1 MAKLFFSV
9 DSAVLTELGER
20 LVESVHVA
28 LLELV
33 KNSYDAD
40 ASTVKVSVIPIDG
53 DQEYEICVSDNGV
66 GMTLEQVKNFW
77 MRIATTNK
85 AFDSVSAIY
94 GRTKS
99 GSKGI
104 GRFSCR
110 RLGSQLEMTTTAKL
124 PDGRF
129 ETTEISVNWD
139 DYIAGK
145 DVTEISCQGET
156 IYGKANCSGTKLIIR
171 GGASDEWSKRGWG
184 VLKRRLMLLVS
195 NRGCQVAGKE
205 EDPGFDISLTAPDFE
220 ESSVVNPR
228 EQLMDAGWGRCQLV
242 VDEDGKAKWSLVAK
256 RIGNKQITM
265 PDRYLELAGT
275 TADFA
280 ILPDDKKYFRNP
292 SVISLERLRLV
303 LDDWGGI
310 YVRMDGIRVPPY
322 GEGKNDWLEI
332 DRDRGRRLGLTIF
345 SPVKQ
350 LADKLQGVDPSRA
363 LLTLLSAK
371 SFVGEINAASPT
383 GLLEMKASREGF
395 VGERS
400 VAILREVVRF
410 GVDWSTI
417 YRDYFIRLEQ
427 QEITEKSREEF
438 AKTTGLKPSS
448 NTETIKSAVS
458 YVRQEVEQIAST
470 LPAPQRKEVIANIA
484 KATDVLVES
493 GNLQQTEL
501 HHLRLI
507 ASTSSLLL
515 IFQHEVRFLLSNL
528 GRFELRLNNLH
539 PYLNAEGK
547 KEAREIAGEI
557 KDSKEGFDDLLKM
570 TSLLSIDQKDAPK
583 TRLALASKVA
593 KTKKCFRLIRDNYGI
608 RIDLSGIP
616 RSLKVGPIM
625 EAELFSVFL
634 NVLSNSIKSVIASG
648 GDKKIA
654 VQASVKGKKAVINI
668 LDTGLGI
675 SADSNDVFTAFIAD
689 PEGELYHN
697 LKKRLNHEDK
707 YIIGTGTGLGLSIV
721 KEIVTAH
728 GGTVGFVK
736 PEAPW
741 TANLEIVIP

>member
-1 MAKLFFSV
+1 MAKLYFSV

-40 ASTVKVSVIPIDG
+40 ASKVTVSVVPVNG
-53 DQEYEICVSDNGV
+53 EREYEICVFDNGV
-66 GMTLEQVKNFW
+66 GMTFEQVKKFW

-85 AFDSVSAIY
+85 VSDSVSDIY
-94 GRTKS
+94 GRRKS

-110 RLGSQLEMTTTAKL
+110 RLGNHLELTTTAKL
-124 PDGRF
+124 SDGRF
-129 ETTEISVNWD
+129 ETTEMLVNWD
-139 DYIAGK
+139 DYVAGE
-145 DVTEISCQGET
+145 DVTKISCEGT
-156 IYGKANCSGTKLIIR
+156 TTYGKANCSGTSLVIR
-171 GGASDEWSKRGWG
+171 GGSSDEWSKRGWG

-195 NRGCQVAGKE
+195 NRGGQVAGKE
-205 EDPGFDISLTAPDFE
+205 EDPGFDVSLTAPDFE

-228 EQLMDAGWGRCQLV
+228 EQLMDAGWARCQLIID
-242 VDEDGKAKWSLVAK
+242 DEGKAKWNMAAK

-265 PDRYLELAGT
+265 PERYPELAGT
-275 TADFA
+275 SADFA
-280 ILPDDKKYFRNP
+280 VLPDEKIYFRTPTAIVLKGLQN
-292 SVISLERLRLV
+292 SLNN
-303 LDDWGGI
+303 WGGI
-310 YVRMDGIRVPPY
+310 YVRMDGVRVPPY

-332 DRDRGRRLGLTIF
+332 DRDRGLRRSRTQF

-350 LADKLQGVDPSRA
+350 LADKLDGVDSQRA
-363 LLTLLSAK
+363 LLSLLSAK
-371 SFVGEINAASPT
+371 SYVGEVNAVSPM
-383 GLLEMKASREGF
+383 GLLQMKASREGF
-395 VGERS
+395 VGEQA
-400 VAILREVVRF
+400 VAKLREVVRF
-410 GVDWSTI
+410 GVDWATI
-417 YRDYFIRLEQ
+417 YKDYFLRLTQ
-427 QEITEKSREEF
+427 KDAAEKSLADF
-438 AKTTGLKPSS
+438 SKTTGLKPSS
-448 NTETIKSAVS
+448 SSETIKSAVS
-458 YVRQEVEQIAST
+458 YVRKEVEHIAST
-470 LPAPQRKEVIANIA
+470 LPAPQRREVVANIA

-515 IFQHEVRFLLSNL
+515 VFQHEVRFLLSNL

-539 PYLNAEGK
+539 PHLNAEGI
-547 KEAREIAGEI
+547 KEAQEISSEI
-557 KDSKEGFDDLLKM
+557 RDSKEGFDDLLKM
-570 TSLLSIDQKDAPK
+570 TSLLSIDQKDASK

-593 KTKKCFRLIRDNYGI
+593 KTKKCFRLIRDNYDI
-608 RIDLSGIP
+608 KIDLAGIP
-616 RSLKVGPIM
+616 RSLKVGPIL

-634 NVLSNSIKSVIASG
+634 NVLSNSIKSVIANG

-654 VQASVKGKKAVINI
+654 VKASVKGKKAVINI

-675 SADSNDVFTAFIAD
+675 SADSNDVFTAFVAD

-707 YIIGTGTGLGLSIV
+707 YIVGTGTGLGLSIV